1 MASITMDTSETST
14 SETRKN
20 ATVRKA
26 FITWWDVDK
35 LPQWDDVSTK
45 LKFYAYCHETCPTTG
60 KAHVHIV
67 AIAKTAMKIP
77 GWQKLFNP
85 VKKADGGQWWDFQVM
100 RGTLQQ
106 CEKYMNKENAWQTFG
121 TPPEQGKRNDLEE
134 VRELL
139 ATKKPMQIAD
149 EHPEQFTNVMRYHV
163 GFEKYYQYKR
173 QKQKQDDREMPD
185 VYVRIGPPGTGKTKW
200 LACPHRMWCV
210 LQIYL
215 KFNRFLRPESLMLHM
230 DIYMDRN
237 PVLWRS

>member
-1 MASITMDTSETST
+1 
-14 SETRKN
+14 
-20 ATVRKA
+20 
-26 FITWWDVDK
+26 
-35 LPQWDDVSTK
+35 
-45 LKFYAYCHETCPTTG
+45 
-60 KAHVHIV
+60 
-67 AIAKTAMKIP
+67 
-77 GWQKLFNP
+77 
-85 VKKADGGQWWDFQVM
+85 M

-230 DIYMDRN
+230 GIYMDRN